1 VTILDKALATID
13 EKERAAI
20 KNTWLGIQV
29 SLGLDLKTIL
39 MWALPIG
46 GGAVLIIV
54 IIVAWNRRLGR
65 EIDDR
70 KRAEALLAEKENLL
84 RLAMNNMTD
93 GMYMLDKD
101 MNYLVFNEQ
110 YKELAGVGDNL
121 VRIGAPMEPVI
132 RTHAER
138 GDYGEGDIG
147 DIVRQRME
155 ALASGDS
162 VEREMELDGGLRIID
177 VRKAHVPGDGAIVT
191 LSDITERKRAEAR
204 LAEKEAHLRIA
215 MDNLPGGLAYTDDD
229 MNVVVSN
236 ERLANMLDLMAP
248 GKSYA
253 EAIRYIAERGLFGP
267 GDTDQLVEERLESLR
282 NPPEHPLEVHSPDG
296 HHFSVQRRKVEE
308 GGVVTIATDIT
319 ERLIAEAKLQD
330 AYDVISSSIDYA
342 SNIQRSLLPPEQ
354 FLSENLAEHFVIWE
368 PRDVVGGDLYWYRR
382 CEGGFIIV
390 LADCTGHGVP
400 GAFMTMLSTGALD
413 RALRDRP
420 DGDPAQL
427 IAVMNRSIKYS
438 LRQDGGEGDSDDG
451 LELGVCRIDSAGRS
465 LVFAGARFSLF
476 RVDGNSIDEIKGDK
490 SGIGYRFV
498 SADQV
503 FTNHQLD
510 PASGGTFYMT
520 TDGLTDQIGGDKRRA
535 FGKKRFIK
543 LLTSAQGLR
552 LDKQKERIVAG
563 LNNYQGNEKR
573 RDDVSVIGFRL

>member
-1 VTILDKALATID
+1 MTILDKALATID